1 MGQVIVTFKVMPAD
15 GDVNMDNV
23 ETEIKQKINPQRI
36 SKEPVAFGIVSLVV
50 IKLVDE
56 VEGAMENTENA
67 IRAVNGVGEVEVV
80 EINRSM

>member
-1 MGQVIVTFKVMPAD
+1 MTFKVMPAD
-15 GDVNMDNV
+15 GDVNMDNI
-23 ETEIKQKINPQRI
+23 EMEIKQKINPQRI
-36 SKEPVAFGIVSLVV
+36 SKEPVAFGIVSLIV